1 MMNSRVQEW
10 LINWFAQNAKA
21 DREEL
26 YKNISENYFQ
36 LGYIDSFEFITLI
49 GDIEDEFNI
58 EFENDQFEDRSF
70 STIKGMT
77 TIIEGVL
84 ANDKI

>member
-1 MMNSRVQEW
+1 MMDSRVQEW
-10 LINWFAQNAKA
+10 LINWFVKNAEA

-36 LGYIDSFEFITLI
+36 LGYIDSFEFINLI
-49 GDIEDEFNI
+49 GDIENQFNI

-84 ANDKI
+84 ANGKI

>member
-36 LGYIDSFEFITLI
+36 LGYIDSL
-49 GDIEDEFNI
+49 
-58 EFENDQFEDRSF
+58 S
-70 STIKGMT
+70 
-77 TIIEGVL
+77 L
-84 ANDKI
+84 